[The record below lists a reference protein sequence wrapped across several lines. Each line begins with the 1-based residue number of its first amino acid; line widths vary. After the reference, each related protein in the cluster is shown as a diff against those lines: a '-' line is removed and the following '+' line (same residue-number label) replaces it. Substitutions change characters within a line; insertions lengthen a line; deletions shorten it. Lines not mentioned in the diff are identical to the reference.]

1 MIGLLRRLK
10 HRWQRIMHYTGS
22 KAPKLAELPARVR
35 LEAQLVAA
43 GFVETD
49 EPHIFK
55 KGHRTAY
62 VRTTGI
68 IGENAGHIIYE
79 DDNNG

>member
-1 MIGLLRRLK
+1 MTGLLRRLK
-10 HRWQRIMHYTGS
+10 HRWQRIMRYSGRG
-22 KAPKLAELPARVR
+22 PKLAELPARIR

-62 VRTTGI
+62 VRTTSGM
-68 IGENAGHIIYE
+68 GDDAGHIMYE
-79 DDNNG
+79 DDN